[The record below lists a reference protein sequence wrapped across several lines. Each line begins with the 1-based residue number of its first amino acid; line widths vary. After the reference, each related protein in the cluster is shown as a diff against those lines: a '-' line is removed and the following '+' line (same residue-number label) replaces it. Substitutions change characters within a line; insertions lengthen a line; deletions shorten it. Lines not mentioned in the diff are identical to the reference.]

1 MTTLRK
7 SALVFGITEVWSSAA
22 KRIDGRGIVVVLRF
36 VKRTFF
42 FVSIILTCGIYGGL
56 FEATAQST
64 DKTGSKLLHA
74 TLAKNK
80 DGEPT
85 TKFSADS
92 AKIYA
97 FWKGEALKAGDRIRA
112 VWLADDVGYARL
124 GTAKITEA
132 SVTAYKPD
140 DDGAFAL
147 ARPKGGWPAGKY
159 RLELY
164 VGDKLAETVKFTI
177 EADVTVEVH

>member
-1 MTTLRK
+1 M
-7 SALVFGITEVWSSAA
+7 
-22 KRIDGRGIVVVLRF
+22 
-36 VKRTFF
+36 KRTLF
-42 FVSIILTCGIYGGL
+42 FVSVILACDICGGP
-56 FEATAQST
+56 FRAAAQST
-64 DKTGSKLLHA
+64 DKTRSKLLHA

-85 TKFSADS
+85 TKFSAD
-92 AKIYA
+92 APKIYA
-97 FWKGEALKAGDRIRA
+97 FWKGQALKAGDKIRA
-112 VWLADDVGYARL
+112 VWLAEDVGYARR
-124 GTAKITEA
+124 GDAKITEA

-147 ARPKGGWPAGKY
+147 ARPKGGWPAGRY

-177 EADVTVEVH
+177 EPDVTVEVH